1 MFLAIFLAILLAIFL
16 AILREDEHPTRY
28 LNQLATNA

>member
-28 LNQLATNA
+28 LNQLATKA